1 LDETKNSI
9 YNFMTE
15 DDLTDQFSPRSIQ
28 SVPLS
33 QSNTNLFSINTN
45 NEKLKLNLMD
55 TKDLK
60 LQVSNLDRSLLS
72 SNQRSGNRSD
82 K

>member
-1 LDETKNSI
+1 
-9 YNFMTE
+9 MTE
-15 DDLTDQFSPRSIQ
+15 DDLTDQFSPRSVQ